1 MIKRK
6 FPVTVT
12 ETVWPSAGAAG
23 HGIVEHVIV
32 TFAGVISTK
41 PPLASLVARH
51 MTRFDSRFAE
61 VQAVFGM
68 NEVGLRD
75 ASRAASRAA
84 SLTLICE

>member
-1 MIKRK
+1 M
-6 FPVTVT
+6 
-12 ETVWPSAGAAG
+12 
-23 HGIVEHVIV
+23 V
-32 TFAGVISTK
+32 TFAGAIVDEAA
-41 PPLASLVARH
+41 PGLVGRPTH
-51 MTRFDSRFAE
+51 DPVLTRLFAD